1 MRESG
6 LYRQIEF
13 DTMEAFRQAQRL
25 IVRRGRL
32 GGRYLKLDLVRC
44 TNLQAFHSTLFQIQK
59 LVHGLNRLLLYHVF

>member
-44 TNLQAFHSTLFQIQK
+44 TNSQAFSFYT
-59 LVHGLNRLLLYHVF
+59 VPTSEACSWT